1 MERRAEEERKRRE
14 TAMKKAEIQAQLAK
28 STGSD
33 FPNIS
38 QIARSLG
45 CRRETVVKMMEGIS
59 CLENGRSKK
68 YFVGDIA
75 ERIMQYR
82 N

>member
-1 MERRAEEERKRRE
+1 
-14 TAMKKAEIQAQLAK
+14 MKKEEIQAQLAR

-38 QIARSLG
+38 QIAKSLG
-45 CRRETVVKMMEGIS
+45 CRRETVVNMMEGIP

-68 YFVGDIA
+68 YFVGDVA
-75 ERIMQYR
+75 ERIMQHR
-82 N
+82 S